1 MARKYARRNAYRM
14 TPARRAALK
23 KAQLASAK
31 KRSRRRKI
39 AVGVAGVAA
48 GTTAAYVGY
57 KHSDKVSNIAKD
69 MKRRT
74 PTNIVST
81 TAKVRAAFQPMV
93 KEANKIRTGLTKG
106 FHRGAGPNPGQQAVA
121 RPPRPSR
128 GITAADRE
136 LAKAERNRL
145 RELEKKNQS
154 LVFGEGPASRKG
166 EDGNGKENLRGIP
179 KRAKLSGRRASAA
192 IDRDLA
198 NRALLGA
205 QTPGL
210 SGRRSMMYW
219 MRKGGQAYGRY
230 APTKNQNDMYGV
242 LPLTPPGPKKKGKG
256 KTRRR
261 RRKKSS

>member
-1 MARKYARRNAYRM
+1 MARKYARRAAHRM

-39 AVGVAGVAA
+39 AYGVAGVAA
-48 GTTAAYVGY
+48 GGTAAYVGY
-57 KHSDKVSNIAKD
+57 KHSDKITNIAGD

-74 PTNIVST
+74 PTSIAT
-81 TAKVRAAFQPMV
+81 TSSRVRAAFQPV
-93 KEANKIRTGLTKG
+93 AKEATRMRTGLTKG
-106 FHRGAGPNPGQQAVA
+106 FHRGAGPNAGQQAVA

-128 GITAADRE
+128 GITDADR
-136 LAKAERNRL
+136 AAAAAERERL
-145 RELEKKNQS
+145 KELELNSQS
-154 LVFGEGPASRKG
+154 MVFGEGPASRKD

-179 KRAKLSGRRASAA
+179 KRSKLSGRRASAA

-198 NRALLGA
+198 NRAALGA
-205 QTPGL
+205 HTPGL

-219 MRKGGQAYGRY
+219 MRKSGQAYGRY
-230 APTKNQNDMYGV
+230 RPTKNQNDMYGV
-242 LPLTPPGPKKKGKG
+242 FPLTPAGPRKKKKG

-261 RRKKSS
+261 RSKKSS